1 MLPKDALIEVVK
13 PLCDHRLS
21 SGLEIVR
28 FGRVC
33 VLANE
38 ISNDPTFEKTVQD
51 AKIVSELFIDAISRD
66 IHQNH
71 PFLMLPKDAL
81 IEVVKRLC
89 DHRLSSGL
97 EIVRFGRSLCPSQ

>member
-1 MLPKDALIEVVK
+1 MLHKHALIEVVK
-13 PLCDHRLS
+13 RLCDHRLS

-51 AKIVSELFIDAISRD
+51 AKIVSELF
-66 IHQNH
+66 N
-71 PFLMLPKDAL
+71 
-81 IEVVKRLC
+81 EVLT
-89 DHRLSSGL
+89 LSY
-97 EIVRFGRSLCPSQ
+97 